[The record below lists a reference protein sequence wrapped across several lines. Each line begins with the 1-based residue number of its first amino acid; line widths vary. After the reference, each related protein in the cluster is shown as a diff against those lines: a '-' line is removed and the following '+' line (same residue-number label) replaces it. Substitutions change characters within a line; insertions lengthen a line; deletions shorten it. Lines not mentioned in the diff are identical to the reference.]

1 MGTFKMHVFMAW
13 LTVFGLLVSTAW
25 ADSPGGMKKRMD
37 MQKVPAPDVHKMLQK
52 ITMKPDLI
60 VDSISAEI
68 VDRQPRNVTT
78 QRVKVRVTVRVKNR
92 VARSTTAD
100 FLTREGRN
108 RRCGGSFK
116 VLLEWSDNPPQ
127 GYNYMCNAGIMALG
141 GGQTSSFYCER
152 WFPYGTALKF
162 KATVDYLNF
171 IDESNENNNTR
182 VYPFWAR

>member
-1 MGTFKMHVFMAW
+1 MRTFKTHVFLAW
-13 LTVFGLLVSTAW
+13 LTVFGLLVSLAW

-78 QRVKVRVTVRVKNR
+78 ERVKIRVTVRVRNR
-92 VARSTTAD
+92 IIRSSTAES
-100 FLTREGRN
+100 LTEEGRN
-108 RRCGGSFK
+108 RRCGGIFK
-116 VLLEWSDNPPQ
+116 ALLEWSDNPPA
-127 GYNYMCNAGIMALG
+127 GYNYMCNAGLRALRG
-141 GGQTSSFYCER
+141 GETDTFYCER
-152 WFPYGTALKF
+152 WFPYGAALKF

-171 IDESNENNNTR
+171 INESNESNNTS
-182 VYPFWAR
+182 VHAFLAR